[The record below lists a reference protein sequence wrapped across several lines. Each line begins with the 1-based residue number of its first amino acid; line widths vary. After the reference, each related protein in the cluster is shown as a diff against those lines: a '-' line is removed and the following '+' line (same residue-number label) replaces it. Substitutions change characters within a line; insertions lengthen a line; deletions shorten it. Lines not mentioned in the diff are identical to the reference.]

1 MDLSVYR
8 SEFPITESYIYV
20 NHASV
25 SPLPRRVV
33 GAMNDFAEDVMLF
46 NGHDAHLE
54 RLGTHPPPMVLAEF
68 SEDTT
73 DFSGDQQSARGPLLQ
88 QQKMI

>member
-33 GAMNDFAEDVMLF
+33 TAMNDFAEDVDAQRDRPFFELVTMLQRSPF
-46 NGHDAHLE
+46 GC
-54 RLGTHPPPMVLAEF
+54 GTLAGRQ
-68 SEDTT
+68 
-73 DFSGDQQSARGPLLQ
+73 SG
-88 QQKMI
+88 